1 MAARS
6 RGVVEMMTWPTT
18 THPVGVNWK
27 GLESGKL
34 WGEKKVYTYILIYTY
49 GGTYKYVRWGEGLE
63 SNKL

>member
-34 WGEKKVYTYILIYTY
+34 
-49 GGTYKYVRWGEGLE
+49 
-63 SNKL
+63 